1 MDSDQ
6 SLADIGEATDSL
18 DEYDLDES
26 SSVDDG
32 SLAPERYLAEDGKTL
47 KKVERKNLHSEHWI
61 CRILWSARSPSPSGS
76 VRVRESRWRG
86 WSCSWE

>member
-32 SLAPERYLAEDGKTL
+32 SLAPERYLD
-47 KKVERKNLHSEHWI
+47 
-61 CRILWSARSPSPSGS
+61 
-76 VRVRESRWRG
+76 RELDLV
-86 WSCSWE
+86 SCHFAGL

>member
-32 SLAPERYLAEDGKTL
+32 TLAPERYLD
-47 KKVERKNLHSEHWI
+47 RP
-61 CRILWSARSPSPSGS
+61 CWSAPTFSRSSPATLTSS
-76 VRVRESRWRG
+76 
-86 WSCSWE
+86 SWCASPA